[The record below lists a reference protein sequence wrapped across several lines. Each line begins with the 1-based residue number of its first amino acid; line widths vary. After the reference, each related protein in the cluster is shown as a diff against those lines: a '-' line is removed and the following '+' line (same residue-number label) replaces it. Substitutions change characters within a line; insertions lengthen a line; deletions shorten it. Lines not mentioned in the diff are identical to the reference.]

1 MALGD
6 VEYDISSRNPEKCS
20 PYWYGSTV
28 ILQDEFVYFV
38 DEEDMIVDQ
47 ISDGYC
53 WFKARYMKYRIIPD

>member
-1 MALGD
+1 M
-6 VEYDISSRNPEKCS
+6 RNPEKCA